1 MLIFYIFEVGIPN
14 LVCKRI
20 LGWQSATYHIRATVT
35 LTSEQVLRTIE
46 LWSTSLIFFEVG
58 IPNLVCK
65 CILDGNMVCECIL
78 ELRIVL
84 FHFPV
89 TVTLTSD
96 IVSRICIKSG
106 AKLLYS
112 LR

>member
-1 MLIFYIFEVGIPN
+1 MS
-14 LVCKRI
+14 R
-20 LGWQSATYHIRATVT
+20 THIRVTVT
-35 LTSEQVLRTIE
+35 LTSELVLRTIE
-46 LWSTSLIFFEVG
+46 LWSTFLIFFEVG

-65 CILDGNMVCECIL
+65 CILDGNLVCECIL
-78 ELRIVL
+78 DLRIAP

-96 IVSRICIKSG
+96 LVSRTCIKSG

>member
-1 MLIFYIFEVGIPN
+1 MIFV
-14 LVCKRI
+14 
-20 LGWQSATYHIRATVT
+20 
-35 LTSEQVLRTIE
+35 
-46 LWSTSLIFFEVG
+46 EVG

-65 CILDGNMVCECIL
+65 CILDGILVCECIL
-78 ELRIVL
+78 ELRIVP
-84 FHFPV
+84 FHLPI

-96 IVSRICIKSG
+96 LVSRICIKSG

>member
-1 MLIFYIFEVGIPN
+1 MTLTFD
-14 LVCKRI
+14 LVLRI
-20 LGWQSATYHIRATVT
+20 LV
-35 LTSEQVLRTIE
+35 
-46 LWSTSLIFFEVG
+46 WSTSLTFFKVG

-65 CILDGNMVCECIL
+65 CILKW
-78 ELRIVL
+78 RIVT

-89 TVTLTSD
+89 TVTLISD
-96 IVSRICIKSG
+96 LVSRIGIKSG

>member
-1 MLIFYIFEVGIPN
+1 MFFEVGIPN
-14 LVCKRI
+14 LVWKCI
-20 LGWQSATYHIRATVT
+20 LGWRSVTYHIRVTVT
-35 LTSEQVLRTIE
+35 LTFDLVLRI
-46 LWSTSLIFFEVG
+46 LVRSTSLTFFKVG

-65 CILDGNMVCECIL
+65 CILDGNFVCECIL
-78 ELRIVL
+78 KWQIVSIQ
-84 FHFPV
+84 FPV

-96 IVSRICIKSG
+96 LVSRMGIKSG